1 MLLHPM
7 DAHLNGILEV
17 HLPGET
23 HITIAEAD
31 DVVINGLISLL
42 SDLCQLDNGEVLH
55 GGEVLLENLL
65 HGRPTPNGPN
75 W

>member
-7 DAHLNGILEV
+7 DAHLNGILEM

-31 DVVINGLISLL
+31 DVVINGLVSSL
-42 SDLCQLDNGEVLH
+42 SDLRQLDN
-55 GGEVLLENLL
+55 
-65 HGRPTPNGPN
+65 
-75 W
+75 